1 MNGDD
6 DDRDVSRSGTMNL
19 DGIQTVTDRR
29 LTGPVP
35 IRTRILTGVLAAAL
49 LAALATAVTVT
60 GQLAPDDASVTPK
73 AYHVL
78 LILAGAAMLLRGRIP
93 RPRTEL
99 LLYFGVTISATLL
112 AYLVYEPRVAAVKL
126 LIALYAALVGASV
139 GRVVGGRFILQA
151 ARAAGVVFLIAVTVK
166 NAQYVPAFISY
177 LARPFGHP
185 EVPSLAGGGLNLEA
199 TWLALA
205 SFFLIGSAL
214 FVPFAL
220 AAAATSALYA
230 TRAGLV
236 IVGLAMCAAV
246 AHAWAARKHVADSES
261 RLGVPTPSPDS
272 ESDGPA
278 SDGRRRGRT
287 SRTTLRRVATLTLAC
302 LAVGGMRMAIRTAGE
317 YGDTTYVAQR
327 FSDIGEE
334 PGSLGRMTLW
344 RGGLLVFAENPMG
357 VGAGNAVPMLR
368 RVLGVAV
375 PEDNL
380 HNIYLQH
387 AVETGLPGLAAL
399 LVFAVVVALRVVRS
413 RFRDQLLLFVAGYL
427 VAGVIQF
434 TGVDAVLWLVYGLQS
449 GASGAASDA

>member
-1 MNGDD
+1 
-6 DDRDVSRSGTMNL
+6 MNL
-19 DGIQTVTDRR
+19 DGTAAVTVPR
-29 LTGPVP
+29 LSGPVP
-35 IRTRILTGVLAAAL
+35 TRTRILTGVLAAAL

-73 AYHVL
+73 AYHAL
-78 LILAGAAMLLRGRIP
+78 LILAGAAMLLRGSIP
-93 RPRTEL
+93 RPRAEL

-112 AYLVYEPRVAAVKL
+112 AYVVYEPRVAAIKL
-126 LIALYAALVGASV
+126 LIALYAALIGASI
-139 GRVVGGRFILQA
+139 GRVVGERLILRA
-151 ARAAGVVFLIAVTVK
+151 ARVAGVVFLIAVTLK

-177 LARPFGHP
+177 LARPLGHP

-199 TWLALA
+199 SWLALA
-205 SFFLIGSAL
+205 SFFLIGTAL

-236 IVGLAMCAAV
+236 IVGLAICAAL
-246 AHAWAARKHVADSES
+246 AHAWATRKDVAES
-261 RLGVPTPSPDS
+261 
-272 ESDGPA
+272 
-278 SDGRRRGRT
+278 GRPRART
-287 SRTTLRRVATLTLAC
+287 SLRRIATLILAC
-302 LAVGGMRMAIRTAGE
+302 LAVGGMRMAIHTADE

-327 FSDIGEE
+327 FSAIGDE

-344 RGGLLVFAENPMG
+344 RGGLRVFAENPLG

-399 LVFAVVVALRVVRS
+399 LVFAIVAALRVVRS
-413 RFRDQLLLFVAGYL
+413 RFRDQLLLFVAAYL

-434 TGVDAVLWLVYGLQS
+434 TGVDVILWLVYGLQS
-449 GASGAASDA
+449 GASGEASSA

>member
-1 MNGDD
+1 
-6 DDRDVSRSGTMNL
+6 MNL
-19 DGIQTVTDRR
+19 DGTAAVTVPR
-29 LTGPVP
+29 LTGLVP

-60 GQLAPDDASVTPK
+60 GQLAPDDATVTPK
-73 AYHVL
+73 AYHAL

-93 RPRTEL
+93 RPRAEL

-112 AYLVYEPRVAAVKL
+112 AYVVYEPRVAAVKL
-126 LIALYAALVGASV
+126 LIALYAALIGASI
-139 GRVVGGRFILQA
+139 GRVVGGRLILRA
-151 ARAAGVVFLIAVTVK
+151 ARAAGVVFLIAVTLK

-199 TWLALA
+199 SWLALA
-205 SFFLIGSAL
+205 SFFLIGTAL

-236 IVGLAMCAAV
+236 IVGLAICAAL
-246 AHAWAARKHVADSES
+246 AHAWTTRKHDSES
-261 RLGVPTPSPDS
+261 GLVATD
-272 ESDGPA
+272 
-278 SDGRRRGRT
+278 RRGART
-287 SRTTLRRVATLTLAC
+287 SLRRIAALILAC

-327 FSDIGEE
+327 FSAIGEE

-344 RGGLLVFAENPMG
+344 SGGLRVFAENPMG
-357 VGAGNAVPMLR
+357 VGVGNAVPMLR

-399 LVFAVVVALRVVRS
+399 LVFAIVAALRVVRS
-413 RFRDQLLLFVAGYL
+413 RFRDQLLLFVAAYL

-434 TGVDAVLWLVYGLQS
+434 TGVDAILWLVYGLQS
-449 GASGAASDA
+449 GASGEASNA

>member
-1 MNGDD
+1 
-6 DDRDVSRSGTMNL
+6 MNL
-19 DGIQTVTDRR
+19 DGTAAVTVPR

-35 IRTRILTGVLAAAL
+35 TRTRILTGVLAAAL

-73 AYHVL
+73 AYHAL
-78 LILAGAAMLLRGRIP
+78 LILVGAAMLLRGRIP
-93 RPRTEL
+93 RPRAEL

-112 AYLVYEPRVAAVKL
+112 AYVFYEPRVAAVKL
-126 LIALYAALVGASV
+126 LIALYAALIGASI
-139 GRVVGGRFILQA
+139 GRVVGERLILQA

-199 TWLALA
+199 SWLALA

-236 IVGLAMCAAV
+236 IVGLAISAALV
-246 AHAWAARKHVADSES
+246 HAWATRKHES
-261 RLGVPTPSPDS
+261 GIP
-272 ESDGPA
+272 GA
-278 SDGRRRGRT
+278 RT
-287 SRTTLRRVATLTLAC
+287 SVRRIATLILAC

-327 FSDIGEE
+327 FSAIGDE

-344 RGGLLVFAENPMG
+344 RGGLRVFSENPMG

-399 LVFAVVVALRVVRS
+399 LVFAIVAALRVVRS
-413 RFRDQLLLFVAGYL
+413 RFRDQLLLFVAAYL

-434 TGVDAVLWLVYGLQS
+434 TGVDAILWLVYGLQS
-449 GASGAASDA
+449 GASGGASNA

>member
-1 MNGDD
+1 
-6 DDRDVSRSGTMNL
+6 MNL
-19 DGIQTVTDRR
+19 DGTAAVTVPR

-35 IRTRILTGVLAAAL
+35 TRTRILTGMLAAAL

-73 AYHVL
+73 AYHAL
-78 LILAGAAMLLRGRIP
+78 LILVGAAMLLRGSIP
-93 RPRTEL
+93 RPRAEL

-112 AYLVYEPRVAAVKL
+112 AYVVYEPRVAAVKL
-126 LIALYAALVGASV
+126 LIALYAALIGASI
-139 GRVVGGRFILQA
+139 GRVVGGRLILQA

-177 LARPFGHP
+177 LARPLGHP

-199 TWLALA
+199 SWLALA
-205 SFFLIGSAL
+205 SFFLIGTAL

-230 TRAGLV
+230 SRAALV
-236 IVGLAMCAAV
+236 IVGLAICVAL
-246 AHAWAARKHVADSES
+246 AHAWTTRRRVDSES
-261 RLGVPTPSPDS
+261 GLPG
-272 ESDGPA
+272 A
-278 SDGRRRGRT
+278 RT
-287 SRTTLRRVATLTLAC
+287 SLRRIATLILAC

-327 FSDIGEE
+327 FSAIGDE

-344 RGGLLVFAENPMG
+344 RGGLRVFSENPMG

-399 LVFAVVVALRVVRS
+399 LVFAIVAALRVVRS
-413 RFRDQLLLFVAGYL
+413 RFRDQLLLFVAAYL

-434 TGVDAVLWLVYGLQS
+434 TGVDAILWLVYGLQS
-449 GASGAASDA
+449 GASGGASNA